1 MKIRS
6 HLLVLV
12 LAAVLPIVAFST
24 IMTVVFWREQ
34 RHAFEQRFLE
44 RARAM
49 AIALDRELDGSIKA
63 LQFLADS
70 PHLQS
75 GDLESFYEQLQ
86 KTLALQTACRNL
98 ILVDAVKGRQ
108 LINLRRPYGA
118 PLPLIDKDTVAGVW
132 AKGEPYLPPFSK
144 GPVSAEWATRI
155 MVPVKSG
162 GVGHYVLVAVF
173 DSASWLKFLSS
184 YPIAPD
190 ATID

>member
-12 LAAVLPIVAFST
+12 LAAVLPIVVFST

-49 AIALDRELDGSIKA
+49 AIALDRELEGSIKS
-63 LQFLADS
+63 LQVLADS

-86 KTLALQTACRNL
+86 KTLALQTAWRNL
-98 ILVDAVKGRQ
+98 IQIGRAH
-108 LINLRRPYGA
+108 I
-118 PLPLIDKDTVAGVW
+118 
-132 AKGEPYLPPFSK
+132 
-144 GPVSAEWATRI
+144 
-155 MVPVKSG
+155 
-162 GVGHYVLVAVF
+162 
-173 DSASWLKFLSS
+173 
-184 YPIAPD
+184 
-190 ATID
+190 